1 MTNEDGPVEVM
12 QTEIAR
18 EEKSTPPEWIG
29 DPGVQVMIIPR
40 RRIVCDDRGAFFIV
54 IVVYNLRA
62 HLRLALSIRT
72 GVTRQYG

>member
-1 MTNEDGPVEVM
+1 VEVV

-40 RRIVCDDRGAFFIV
+40 RRVVCDNRGTFLIV
-54 IVVYNLRA
+54 IVIYNLRA
-62 HLRLALSIRT
+62 HLRLAFGICA